1 MMINYSISSGVKDME
16 KKYNGLKRAQRGAG
30 ISIMAYTLLSLLK
43 LGGGYFFGSKALA
56 ADGLNNTTDIVA
68 SLAVLIGLKISRKP
82 ADDDHLYGHF
92 RAETIASLIS
102 SLIMI
107 AVGIDVLYNAAH
119 SIIFFKAKAPDLIA
133 AIIGFICAV
142 AIYFVYR
149 YNKKIA
155 IQTNSSGL
163 MAAAKDNL
171 SDAWVSIGTAIGI
184 VASQFGLPWIDPLAA
199 VIVGIL
205 IIKTG
210 WDIFKDASHN
220 LTDGFNTEQLDNISK
235 SIKNVSGVRKI
246 KDIRARAN
254 GNNIL
259 IDVIVSVSGDLSV
272 VEAHNIT
279 EKIEEKLKN
288 EFNITDIVVHVEPE
302 I

>member
-1 MMINYSISSGVKDME
+1 ME
-16 KKYNGLKRAQRGAG
+16 EKYNNLKIAERGAR
-30 ISIMAYTLLSLLK
+30 ISILAYIILAALK
-43 LGGGYFFGSKALA
+43 LGVGYLASSKALT

-82 ADDDHLYGHF
+82 ADDNHLYGHF

-107 AVGIDVLYNAAH
+107 AVGMDVLYNAAH
-119 SIIFFKAKAPDLIA
+119 SIFFFKAQVPDLKA
-133 AIIGFICAV
+133 ALVGVICAV
-142 AIYFVYR
+142 AIYLVYR

-155 IQTNSSGL
+155 IQINSSGL

-171 SDAWVSIGTAIGI
+171 SDAWVSIGTAVGI

-205 IIKTG
+205 IVKTG
-210 WDIFKDASHN
+210 WDIFREATNN
-220 LTDGFNTEQLDNISK
+220 LTDGFNREKLDNITNC
-235 SIKNVSGVRKI
+235 INEVSGVKKV
-246 KDIRARAN
+246 KDIRARVN

-259 IDVIVSVSGDLSV
+259 IDVVVRVSAELSV
-272 VEAHNIT
+272 IEGHNIT
-279 EKIEEKLKN
+279 KMVEEKLRS
-288 EFNITDIVVHVEPE
+288 ELDITEVVVHVEPE